1 MCIRDRRGEGLTVY
15 GDGQQTR
22 SLCFVSDMV
31 RGIVKLMNTDVDGP
45 VNVGNDLELTILQIA
60 DLINDI
66 CGNTTPHR
74 FMPLPENDPKIR
86 QPDITRA
93 KELLQWSPEVDLRH
107 GLVETMEFFK
117 TYL

>member
-1 MCIRDRRGEGLTVY
+1 
-15 GDGQQTR
+15 
-22 SLCFVSDMV
+22 
-31 RGIVKLMNTDVDGP
+31 
-45 VNVGNDLELTILQIA
+45 
-60 DLINDI
+60 
-66 CGNTTPHR
+66 
-74 FMPLPENDPKIR
+74 MPLPENDPKIR